1 LAGDRARAGL
11 SSPGTKIDMKPELTI
26 VLVNFNDKAHLED
39 CLSSLEEG
47 TSKLAAEVILVDNH
61 SQDGSPE
68 LVRTS
73 FPWVKL
79 IQNMENLGYA
89 RANNIGIK
97 ASSGEFILF
106 LNTDTVVPPEA
117 LPALVAELRARTR
130 VGAVGP
136 ALVHESGR
144 YQVSFGGRRNFFSEI
159 GQKYFLNPYY
169 KSVLGRS
176 SKPRDVWWVSGACLL
191 ARRTAVE
198 EVGFFDENYFLYFE
212 DIDLC
217 LRMRAKGWKV
227 IFYPGIRIT
236 HAGAAT
242 TSTLKLQ
249 TRLEYR
255 RSQVYFYSKHNS
267 RMSAILLKIFLKLNF
282 GLAALLKA
290 RTPEEKE
297 LVRSQKARIFGNG
310 DNL

>member
-1 LAGDRARAGL
+1 
-11 SSPGTKIDMKPELTI
+11 MKPELTVI
-26 VLVNFNDKAHLED
+26 LVNFNDRAHLGD
-39 CLSSLEEG
+39 CLSSVEKG
-47 TSKLAAEVILVDNH
+47 ASRLAAEVILVDNH
-61 SQDGSPE
+61 SQDGSPD
-68 LVRTS
+68 LVRTA

-79 IQNMENLGYA
+79 IQNEENLGYA

-117 LPALVAELRARTR
+117 LPALVAELGARPQ

-136 ALVHESGR
+136 ALVHKSGR

-159 GQKYFLNPYY
+159 WQKLFLNPYY

-176 SKPRDVWWVSGACLL
+176 LKPRDVRWVSGACLL

-198 EVGFFDENYFLYFE
+198 EVGFFDEHFFLYFE

-217 LRMRAKGWKV
+217 LRMREKGWKV
-227 IFYPGIRIT
+227 VFFPGIRIAHT
-236 HAGAAT
+236 GAAT
-242 TSTLKLQ
+242 TSSLKFQ

-255 RSQVYFYSKHNS
+255 RSQVYFYRKHNS
-267 RMSAILLKIFLKLNF
+267 RASAIFLSIFLRLNF
-282 GLAALLKA
+282 ALAVLFKALTAEK
-290 RTPEEKE
+290 KE
-297 LVRSQKARIFGNG
+297 LLRSQKMRIFGNE
-310 DNL
+310 NKR

>member
-1 LAGDRARAGL
+1 
-11 SSPGTKIDMKPELTI
+11 MKPELTI
-26 VLVNFNDKAHLED
+26 ILVNFNDEAHLED
-39 CLSSLEEG
+39 CLSSLEKG

-61 SQDGSPE
+61 SQDGSSE
-68 LVRTS
+68 LVRTA
-73 FPWVKL
+73 FPRVKL
-79 IQNMENLGYA
+79 IRNEENFGYA

-117 LPALVAELRARTR
+117 LPALVAELRARTQA
-130 VGAVGP
+130 GAVGP
-136 ALVHESGR
+136 ALVHENGR
-144 YQVSFGGRRNFFSEI
+144 FQVSFGGRRNFFSEI
-159 GQKYFLNPYY
+159 GQKCFLNPYY

-198 EVGFFDENYFLYFE
+198 EAGFLDENFFLYFE

-217 LRMRAKGWKV
+217 LRMREKGWEIV
-227 IFYPGIRIT
+227 FFPSIRIT

-242 TSTLKLQ
+242 TSALKLQ

-255 RSQVYFYSKHNS
+255 RSQVYFYRKHNS
-267 RMSAILLKIFLKLNF
+267 RISGALLKIFLKLDL
-282 GLAALLKA
+282 GWATLSWR

-297 LVRSQKARIFGNG
+297 LVRSEKARIFENE
-310 DNL
+310 NKL